1 MQGTTKVK
9 KTNRGFRIWLEGT
22 KLYNAD
28 FKPQDY
34 YKAFYGNKNIILCS
48 YGNKLKSEVMNGC
61 SKVSGNERNG
71 KPRPI
76 IDLHNNK
83 IGELFKADAKLT
95 IKYEE
100 NFITISNESE

>member
-22 KLYNAD
+22 KVYNAN
-28 FKPQDY
+28 FKPKDF
-34 YKAFYGNKNIILCS
+34 YKAFYKEGKIILVN
-48 YGNKLKSEVMNGC
+48 YEHKLRSDNDQL
-61 SKVSGNERNG
+61 KVSGNERNG

-83 IGELFKADAKLT
+83 IGELFKADRKVT
-95 IKYEE
+95 VKYEE